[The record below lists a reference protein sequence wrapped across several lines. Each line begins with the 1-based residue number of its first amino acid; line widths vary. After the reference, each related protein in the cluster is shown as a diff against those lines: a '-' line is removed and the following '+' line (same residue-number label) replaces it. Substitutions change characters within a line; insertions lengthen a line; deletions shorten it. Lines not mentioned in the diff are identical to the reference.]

1 MYRANR
7 SFNTEQPTYNPAAP
21 DGGDPT
27 KIDVNG
33 QYFGYEANYVYI
45 AACCFIVWLILPG
58 VGLFYAGLA
67 RRKSAL
73 NLLFMAFAVNAV
85 YVVWR
90 TIGRGTCESS

>member
-1 MYRANR
+1 MPD
-7 SFNTEQPTYNPAAP
+7 QPTYNPAQP
-21 DGGDPT
+21 NGGNPT
-27 KIDVNG
+27 QVDVNE

-85 YVVWR
+85 
-90 TIGRGTCESS
+90 